1 MQTASMNVTTMSPE
15 SQIQAKTITTAP
27 IEFRVMRE
35 TAQWGLATRIGFRFV
50 FAYLVLYSF
59 PSPLDILPWESLF
72 TKYNALWT
80 AIVTRVGKPLLGMN
94 ITVLPNGSGD
104 TTYNYVQ
111 ILCMLAMAATATVI
125 WSLLDRKRSNYE
137 KLHQWLR
144 LYVRIVLGMALI
156 SYGADKV
163 IQNQMPAP
171 TLATLTETY
180 GQSSPMHLLWTFMG
194 ASRGYNAFAG
204 GAEMLG
210 GVLLFIP
217 ACTAIGA
224 LVSIGVMSNV
234 FMLNMCYDVPVKLFS
249 FHLLLMAVFLMTP
262 DLGRLAELFLFHR
275 RVELYSGPALFS
287 RKWVSRTVVAAQ
299 LLLALYLSILCLY
312 QAQVGNKIF
321 DANIGPP
328 LSGGWSVAEYAV
340 DGKAAPPSPTA
351 GDHWQR
357 VFFQNSWTVA
367 AETESGVRLKFFLKL
382 DEKQHR
388 LKLVNFSDSNW
399 KADFAYQ
406 SPQPNVVTL
415 TGQMNGHQAELSLR
429 RLDTPKSFLLTSRGF
444 HWINEHPFN
453 Q

>member
-15 SQIQAKTITTAP
+15 SQIQAKPITTAP
-27 IEFRVMRE
+27 IEFHVMRE
-35 TAQWGLATRIGFRFV
+35 PAQWNLATRIGFRFA

-59 PSPLDILPWESLF
+59 PSPLDILPWVSLF

-80 AIVTRVGKPLLGMN
+80 VIVTWAGKHLLGMN
-94 ITVLPNGSGD
+94 ITILPYGSGD

-125 WSLLDRKRSNYE
+125 WSLLDRKRGNYE

-144 LYVRIVLGMALI
+144 MYVRIVLGMTLI
-156 SYGADKV
+156 GYGADKV

-171 TLATLTETY
+171 GLATLMETY

-217 ACTAIGA
+217 AFTAIGA

-249 FHLLLMAVFLMTP
+249 FHLLLMAVFLVTP
-262 DLGRLAELFLFHR
+262 DLGRLADLFLFHR
-275 RVELYSGPALFS
+275 RLDLYSGPALFS

-312 QAQVGNKIF
+312 QAQSGNKIF

-328 LSGGWSVAEYAV
+328 LSGAWSVEEYAV
-340 DGKAAPPSPTA
+340 DGKVVPPSPTA
-351 GDHWQR
+351 GDQWQR
-357 VFFQNSWTVA
+357 VFFQNPWA
-367 AETESGVRLKFFLKL
+367 AAVDTESGVRLRLRLKL
-382 DEKQHR
+382 DEKQHT
-388 LKLVNFSDSNW
+388 LKLVDFSDSNW
-399 KADFAYQ
+399 KADFSYQ
-406 SPQPNVVTL
+406 SPQPNGVTL

-444 HWINEHPFN
+444 HWINEHSFN

>member
-1 MQTASMNVTTMSPE
+1 MQGARMNVATMSPE
-15 SQIQAKTITTAP
+15 PQIQAKTITTVP
-27 IEFRVMRE
+27 IEFHVMRE
-35 TAQWGLATRIGFRFV
+35 PAQWNLGTRIGFRFV
-50 FAYLVLYSF
+50 FAYLVLYGF

-80 AIVTRVGKPLLGMN
+80 AIVTWVGEHLLGMN
-94 ITVLPNGSGD
+94 ITILTNGRGD

-137 KLHQWLR
+137 NLHQWLR
-144 LYVRIVLGMALI
+144 LYIRIVLGMTLI
-156 SYGADKV
+156 DYGADKV
-163 IQNQMPAP
+163 IQSQMPAP
-171 TLATLTETY
+171 TLATLMETY

-210 GVLLFIP
+210 GILLFIP

-224 LVSIGVMSNV
+224 LISIGVMSNV

-262 DLGRLAELFLFHR
+262 DLRRLAELFLFHR
-275 RVELYSGPALFS
+275 RVELYSGPALFR
-287 RKWVSRTVVAAQ
+287 RKSVSRTVLAAQ
-299 LLLALYLSILCLY
+299 LLLGLWLSILCLY
-312 QAQVGNKIF
+312 GAQSENKTF

-328 LSGGWSVAEYAV
+328 LYGAWSVAEYAV
-340 DGKAAPPSPTA
+340 DGKVVPSSPTA
-351 GDHWQR
+351 EDQWQR
-357 VFFQNSWTVA
+357 MFFQNSSRLAV
-367 AETESGVRLKFFLKL
+367 ETTSGARMRFFLKL
-382 DEKQHR
+382 DEKQHT
-388 LKLVNFSDSNW
+388 LKLINFNDSNW
-399 KADFAYQ
+399 KADFSYQ

-415 TGQMNGHQAELSLR
+415 TGQMNGHRVDMRLR
-429 RLDTPKSFLLTSRGF
+429 QLDTPKSFLLTSRGF
-444 HWINEHPFN
+444 HWISEHPFN